1 MVDESWQNLLKAMQ
15 YLSFKQGDKTD
26 LQKVIDLANSLD
38 LSQYLDVGQQE
49 FKDALAAAET
59 VLADGDAM
67 QDEVDQSWRNLLK
80 AMSELRLKPN
90 KDALKALIDEANG
103 LSTEGVD
110 EETVEVLQ
118 KALAAAVAVFD
129 NDQATEEEVAA
140 AEADLQAAVDQLK
153 AETGENTGDNG
164 STGGAG
170 NGEQNDGSSS
180 GGKDKDGSASGN
192 NDVQNSTKAA
202 KTGDTAPITRT
213 VAVLLL
219 AVVVIVLTKKRRTNS
234 RA

>member
-1 MVDESWQNLLKAMQ
+1 MKRFSRNIAIFLIALLLVLPFASCQSSADDEQ
-15 YLSFKQGDKTD
+15 
-26 LQKVIDLANSLD
+26 
-38 LSQYLDVGQQE
+38 
-49 FKDALAAAET
+49 AAEEVQIAGT
-59 VLADGDAM
+59 IQETEPAQAEEVSPVPQEESVPEEVPVSITYEYMGYELTIEAYDGY
-67 QDEVDQSWRNLLK
+67 
-80 AMSELRLKPN
+80 
-90 KDALKALIDEANG
+90 ALITYPQG
-103 LSTEGVD
+103 
-110 EETVEVLQ
+110 
-118 KALAAAVAVFD
+118 
-129 NDQATEEEVAA
+129 ATEEEVAA

-164 STGGAG
+164 STGDAGNVG
-170 NGEQNDGSSS
+170 NGEQNGGSSS
-180 GGKDKDGSASGN
+180 GGKDEDGSASGN